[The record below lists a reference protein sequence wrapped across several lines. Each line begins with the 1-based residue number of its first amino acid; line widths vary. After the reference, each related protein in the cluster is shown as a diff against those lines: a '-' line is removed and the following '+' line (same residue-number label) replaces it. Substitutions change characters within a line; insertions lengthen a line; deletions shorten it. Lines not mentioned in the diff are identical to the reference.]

1 MRIIR
6 DAFEGVRKDKLI
18 KGRKVLVAV
27 CLLSG
32 HDFKQILLAPQPL
45 TAWVSDGPIYN
56 TMSSFI
62 KTDTRR
68 HWEGGSQKQRP
79 GCWLGSRWKRVG
91 VRSWGR
97 KESEWKQLLVPLR
110 FGGPSLLSIIGRI
123 REGQKGWCGD
133 GQEWILAVCLLLVL
147 LAWGSDLSLLTLI
160 AWGWDGWEGE
170 RSLEGA
176 AVSEAESTSIRL
188 SCPGTEKP
196 SQLIQH
202 TTRAYCLL
210 I

>member
-6 DAFEGVRKDKLI
+6 DAFEGVREDKLI
-18 KGRKVLVAV
+18 KGRKVLVAA

-32 HDFKQILLAPQPL
+32 HDSKQILLAPQPL

-56 TMSSFI
+56 MMSSFI

-79 GCWLGSRWKRVG
+79 GCWLGCRWRRVG

-97 KESEWKQLLVPLR
+97 KESEWKQLLVRLR
-110 FGGPSLLSIIGRI
+110 LGDPSLWSITGRI
-123 REGQKGWCGD
+123 RERQKGWCRN
-133 GQEWILAVCLLLVL
+133 GQKRILALCLLLAL

-160 AWGWDGWEGE
+160 VWGPGVGE
-170 RSLEGA
+170 RSLERA
-176 AVSEAESTSIRL
+176 AVRKAESTSLRE
-188 SCPGTEKP
+188 SCPGTVKP

-202 TTRAYCLL
+202 TTREYCLL